1 MQVERIGPI
10 PLCCHMT
17 LARARF
23 MSFEKRNGAPG
34 FHVAFW
40 LQKAVKSCGRL
51 MELMN
56 QS

>member
-40 LQKAVKSCGRL
+40 LQKAIKSFGRL